1 MPRPVITML
10 DEFER
15 VFDEFFNDLLINRW
29 RRSGTGALSE
39 QARVADFPDRYEV
52 RFAASGVDPEKVDIE
67 IDGQRLKV
75 SIPLE
80 PGERISSSI
89 GFIETID
96 GPKVTANWSDGT
108 LIVTLPK
115 LKGRRIALKKS

>member
-29 RRSGTGALSE
+29 RRGTEGVFGAP
-39 QARVADFPDRYEV
+39 ARVTDLPDRYEV
-52 RFAASGVDPEKVDIE
+52 RFAAKGVNPEKVDIE

-75 SIPLE
+75 KIPLE
-80 PGERISSSI
+80 PGEQITSSM

-96 GPKVTANWSDGT
+96 GPNVTANWSNGT
-108 LIVTLPK
+108 LIITLPK